1 MNSLLYYYNNV
12 QKMAAYRQAKRMQG
26 GSKLGY
32 GDIATSFYSAGIS
45 LGVSDFSIEY
55 WGNAYG
61 SGNGATSVLFNRAA
75 FGSSSNPAYF
85 QVYGTKLGQNNL
97 NWVAF
102 GIPSGGDITTDSLN
116 FSYSAPTIDAK
127 FHLVITREGKTIRV
141 YIDNVLIASKEQ
153 SEIKDF
159 GDLQLAIA
167 NSSDVGFV
175 RVWNY
180 ALSADDVTDHYNN
193 GDPMGYVVPKAMR
206 MPHIEF
212 PTSGHTE
219 SNGVFRPNSIS
230 DTTLTTDIPQAN
242 GFSGNYMR
250 FDAVTTVS
258 LYCAYYLLYLRRTP
272 PIKITMEYRSNHDIY
287 EGITAG
293 NPGMMLASANE
304 GDAKVIEVHYP
315 SSIGQAYLGI
325 AGNDPNAWLEIRVLS
340 IEPVG
345 LIAEYLPQNLMCGRD
360 DKSIATSWL
369 DSAKQLPLSDEYME
383 PLFQSIGGYDMAAN
397 GAPEILYYGPE
408 QVSKGVTLSLSPQK
422 P

>member
-1 MNSLLYYYNNV
+1 
-12 QKMAAYRQAKRMQG
+12 MAAYRQAKRIQRG
-26 GSKLGY
+26 VKLG
-32 GDIATSFYSAGIS
+32 FEQNIS
-45 LGVSDFSIEY
+45 LSSTTKFVSTPIPIGTSDFSLEFY
-55 WGNAYG
+55 GNTYG
-61 SGNGATSVLFNRAA
+61 SFTNKNVAIYNANQLS
-75 FGSSSNPAYF
+75 
-85 QVYGTKLGQNNL
+85 VYGKYFLFIYQTESKAGGIEWIVFEKPAIGADLDDSIRLGYKPNNPL
-97 NWVAF
+97 E
-102 GIPSGGDITTDSLN
+102 
-116 FSYSAPTIDAK
+116 K
-127 FHLVITREGKTIRV
+127 FHFVITRQGTTVKV
-141 YIDNVLIASKEQ
+141 YINGELKATKEQ
-153 SEIKDF
+153 SEVKDL

-175 RVWNY
+175 RVWNMC
-180 ALSADDVTDHYNN
+180 LSADDVTDHYNN
-193 GDPMGYVVPKAMR
+193 GDPMGYVVPKVMR

-219 SNGVFRPNSIS
+219 SNGVFKPNSIS

-258 LYCAYYLLYLRRTP
+258 LYCSYFLIYLKGTP

-287 EGITAG
+287 EGIIAG

-315 SSIGQAYLGI
+315 SSIGQTYLGI

-345 LIAEYLPQNLMCGRD
+345 LLAEYLPQNLMCGRD

-369 DSAKQLPLSDEYME
+369 DSAKQLPLSDEYLP
-383 PLFQSIGGYDMAAN
+383 PLFQSIGGYDMAAK
-397 GAPEILYYGPE
+397 GAPEILYNE
-408 QVSKGVTLSLSPQK
+408 
-422 P
+422 